1 MVINYLKTLSYS
13 LISLF
18 ISIFLITTLN
28 YLGVISNNLLKILG
42 IIFPIII
49 SFIEGVII
57 GKKSNKKGYL
67 EGLKISLILVFIL
80 FILNLLLFG
89 VLPDL
94 KNIIYGDNSIIEKIG
109 QILYRNYNDRSLNE
123 LFNQSII
130 MAYRLLFISYFETK
144 YESQLFYEHDNYK
157 IKALFTLYKNLEK
170 HFSGA
175 KVNPKLNAYKELC
188 DLFNILDE
196 GSVPC

>member
-94 KNIIYGDNSIIEKIG
+94 KNIIYFLNLIPVSMFGSIIGIN
-109 QILYRNYNDRSLNE
+109 RNL
-123 LFNQSII
+123 
-130 MAYRLLFISYFETK
+130 TK
-144 YESQLFYEHDNYK
+144 
-157 IKALFTLYKNLEK
+157 
-170 HFSGA
+170 
-175 KVNPKLNAYKELC
+175 
-188 DLFNILDE
+188 
-196 GSVPC
+196 